1 MLDRWK
7 ECGLSGAALGIG
19 IVAVFAVVVPVD
31 RGVEKRAVGTFRLFL
46 RAICC
51 SSFRSTSKR
60 RQNAIRALRV
70 SFERFIISLLIVE
83 DSLRRNKFIREN
95 ESRYSGA
102 DKR

>member
-1 MLDRWK
+1 M
-7 ECGLSGAALGIG
+7 
-19 IVAVFAVVVPVD
+19 FAVVVPID

-46 RAICC
+46 QAICY
-51 SSFRSTSKR
+51 SSFKSTFKR

-70 SFERFIISLLIVE
+70 SFERPIISLLIVE
-83 DSLRRNKFIREN
+83 DSLRRNKFIKED